1 MDGGGGDCADE
12 AAFKEDDARAEQARR
27 IRLALCARE
36 PAIATRVGS
45 LYRMVENEGDAAPAL
60 FLCFG
65 LVAHDTASGAY
76 N

>member
-1 MDGGGGDCADE
+1 
-12 AAFKEDDARAEQARR
+12 
-27 IRLALCARE
+27 
-36 PAIATRVGS
+36 
-45 LYRMVENEGDAAPAL
+45 MVENEGDAAPAL